1 MLLGIALVV
10 DDANKGQ
17 RLVFRYP
24 ALREHGLRHGKTNWA
39 LQRCAAEF
47 HQLVPEVFA
56 RLFRPKAPLCGR
68 PFQVCI
74 DRVRYLSYPVLTAS
88 ATKETATDDVLL
100 FNIILAMA
108 RLPPTAQH
116 SNQPRPQQSS
126 SAVAVAAARRRSL
139 VWRRAGEQ
147 ATPTHGKRED
157 NDGRQLRHLETVLEH
172 LTKALLHEERRCRY
186 VSKEVGRLLDMRE
199 AAYGKEGWGTAE
211 DAQTMLDTMMEE
223 SALASDLK
231 EVYHGLK
238 DAEGLDIAINGWVR
252 LSLPG
257 LLLAVRDR
265 GEEEEDEE
273 EDEDELALVNAR
285 PERLQPYHTLLLLM
299 GEETILAKLPKD
311 GSEQLATFVQ
321 AANPLKTL
329 EEISAATRIALP
341 YLRLLTAH
349 LVHWG
354 FARAIRTISLRS
366 VYAVSGCFGW
376 GGSCVCVKMDIVVC
390 VRSPRISI
398 LQHHTSSRARTLG
411 ASK

>member
-17 RLVFRYP
+17 RLVLRYP
-24 ALREHGLRHGKTNWA
+24 ALREHGLRHGKTSWA

-47 HQLVPEVFA
+47 HQLIPEVFA

-68 PFQVCI
+68 HFQVCI

-116 SNQPRPQQSS
+116 SNQPQPQQSS

-139 VWRRAGEQ
+139 VWRRAGEGGGEGGGP
-147 ATPTHGKRED
+147 TPTPMHGSREGTE
-157 NDGRQLRHLETVLEH
+157 GRQLRHLETVLEH

-186 VSKEVGRLLDMRE
+186 VSKEVGRLLDIRE
-199 AAYGKEGWGTAE
+199 TAHGKEGWGTVE

-231 EVYHGLK
+231 DVFHGLK
-238 DAEGLDIAINGWVR
+238 DGEGLDVAINGWIR

-257 LLLAVRDR
+257 LLPAVRD
-265 GEEEEDEE
+265 GGGEEEEEDEE
-273 EDEDELALVNAR
+273 EDELALVNAR
-285 PERLQPYHTLLLLM
+285 PERLQPYHTLLLLID
-299 GEETILAKLPKD
+299 EETILAKLPKD
-311 GSEQLATFVQ
+311 GSEQLVTFVR

-329 EEISAATRIALP
+329 EEISAATRISLP
-341 YLRLLTAH
+341 QLRLLTAH

-366 VYAVSGCFGW
+366 VYAVSREEKEGGGC
-376 GGSCVCVKMDIVVC
+376 M
-390 VRSPRISI
+390 
-398 LQHHTSSRARTLG
+398 
-411 ASK
+411 